1 MGTPAVHCSLGWV
14 VIKSQVG
21 FRSAVR
27 ELQPSD
33 LPLSPPKGKSSF
45 EKLTPHWG
53 PSLTPP
59 RLLSGSSV
67 LFLARPP
74 FLQ

>member
-1 MGTPAVHCSLGWV
+1 
-14 VIKSQVG
+14 
-21 FRSAVR
+21 VR

-67 LFLARPP
+67 LFLTRAPLPP
-74 FLQ
+74 IGKQPAVGLALMST